1 MPETKKKKR
10 NFKQGKSTQG
20 KSTQGKS
27 TQGKSTQGKSKHNKS
42 KKGGQLIDAGG
53 YGCVFYPALKCKN
66 KQTRTRGISKLSLK
80 EESKTEWDIHNKI
93 RKLLRVIPNYKQYFL
108 LEDISICEPDTL
120 VGDDLTNLEKC
131 RTIEPY
137 NASTIN
143 EHLNE
148 FMIINMPYGG
158 NNLHIVIRNDLIS
171 FKDLTILLKKL
182 VLNAIHPMNQLNIY
196 HFDIKASNI
205 LYKNNNLKL
214 IDFGLLDFKNAEH
227 SVPKNLSLGAINFNS
242 PFSIILFNSEV
253 LMRVNWNLQQYSRS
267 SKKRPSLSS
276 ILKFFKP
283 IYEEF
288 IKLLGLEKTELYVIR
303 IISQIYSIKGKKST
317 NFKLVVTELI
327 CRYCSYAIFNYIDFE
342 NNVFDKVK
350 YFDTIYSK
358 NVDIYGIVS
367 CYTDYLDSSQSHY
380 SNTFKSQIADLLLM
394 YCYNYTYATKVIPID
409 LIFDKLTKI
418 ST

>member
-10 NFKQGKSTQG
+10 NFK
-20 KSTQGKS
+20 QGKS

-80 EESKTEWDIHNKI
+80 EESRNEWDIHNKI
-93 RKLLRVIPNYKQYFL
+93 LKLLRVIPNYKQYFL

-131 RTIEPY
+131 RAIEPY

-158 NNLHIVIRNDLIS
+158 NNLHSVIRNDLIS

-380 SNTFKSQIADLLLM
+380 SNTFKSHIADLLLM

>member
-1 MPETKKKKR
+1 MHETKKNKR

-27 TQGKSTQGKSKHNKS
+27 TQGKSTHNKS

-80 EESKTEWDIHNKI
+80 EESRTEWDIHNKI

-108 LEDISICEPDTL
+108 LEDISMCEPDTL

-358 NVDIYGIVS
+358 NVDIYGIIS

-380 SNTFKSQIADLLLM
+380 SNTFKSHIADLLLM

>member
-1 MPETKKKKR
+1 MHETKKKKR
-10 NFKQGKSTQG
+10 NFKQG

-80 EESKTEWDIHNKI
+80 EESRSEWDIYNKM
-93 RKLLRVIPNYKQYFL
+93 RKLLSVIPNYKQYFL

-253 LMRVNWNLQQYSRS
+253 LMRVNWNLQQYSSSSS

-288 IKLLGLEKTELYVIR
+288 IKLFGLEKTELYVIR

-358 NVDIYGIVS
+358 NVDIYGIIS

-380 SNTFKSQIADLLLM
+380 SNTFKSHIADLLLM

>member
-1 MPETKKKKR
+1 MHETKKNKR

>member
-1 MPETKKKKR
+1 MHETKKNKR
-10 NFKQGKSTQG
+10 NFK
-20 KSTQGKS
+20 QGKS

>member
-1 MPETKKKKR
+1 MHETKKNKR
-10 NFKQGKSTQG
+10 NFK
-20 KSTQGKS
+20 
-27 TQGKSTQGKSKHNKS
+27 QGKSTQGKSKHNKS

-80 EESKTEWDIHNKI
+80 EESRTEWDIHNKI

-131 RTIEPY
+131 RAIEPY

-380 SNTFKSQIADLLLM
+380 SNTFKSHIADLLLM

>member
-1 MPETKKKKR
+1 MHETKKKKR
-10 NFKQGKSTQG
+10 NFK
-20 KSTQGKS
+20 QGKS

-80 EESKTEWDIHNKI
+80 EESRSEWDIYNKM
-93 RKLLRVIPNYKQYFL
+93 RKLLSVIPNYKQYFL

-253 LMRVNWNLQQYSRS
+253 LMRVNWNLQQYSSSSS

-288 IKLLGLEKTELYVIR
+288 IKLFGLEKTELYVIR

-358 NVDIYGIVS
+358 NVDIYGIIS

-380 SNTFKSQIADLLLM
+380 SNTFKSHIADLLLM

>member
-1 MPETKKKKR
+1 M
-10 NFKQGKSTQG
+10 
-20 KSTQGKS
+20 
-27 TQGKSTQGKSKHNKS
+27 
-42 KKGGQLIDAGG
+42 
-53 YGCVFYPALKCKN
+53 
-66 KQTRTRGISKLSLK
+66 
-80 EESKTEWDIHNKI
+80 
-93 RKLLRVIPNYKQYFL
+93 RKLLSVIPNYKQYFL

-253 LMRVNWNLQQYSRS
+253 LMRVNWNLQQYSSSSS

-288 IKLLGLEKTELYVIR
+288 IKLFGLEKTELYVIR

-358 NVDIYGIVS
+358 NVDIYGIIS

-380 SNTFKSQIADLLLM
+380 SNTFKSHIADLLLM